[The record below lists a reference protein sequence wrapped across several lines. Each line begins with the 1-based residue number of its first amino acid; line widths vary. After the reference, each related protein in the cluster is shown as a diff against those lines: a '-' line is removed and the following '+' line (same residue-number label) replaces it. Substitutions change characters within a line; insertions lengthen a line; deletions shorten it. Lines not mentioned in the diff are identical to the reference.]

1 MEYHCSKA
9 EDIIGHLTRPLQRN
23 TDVVAIVDPP
33 RGGLRK
39 LTLLNIKYL
48 WHLLLFYFFWG
59 GGMFCVLS
67 DYRQLTWNM
76 GLRMFLKKATK
87 LAANI
92 W

>member
-39 LTLLNIKYL
+39 LILLNIKFLL
-48 WHLLLFYFFWG
+48 WHLFFFWG
-59 GGMFCVLS
+59 GGVGGGGRVGKMEHLVYFVICLIT
-67 DYRQLTWNM
+67 DNL
-76 GLRMFLKKATK
+76 L
-87 LAANI
+87 
-92 W
+92 